1 MRWLRNSP
9 LILIITCILTAWSSI
24 PAKAEQPS
32 TTFIVEVADMAK
44 SAELVKVLKAKGI
57 NAVIF
62 PKNMMI
68 TGEQN
73 NRAVWLGKNVPLKMV
88 RETLTEALRI
98 FPLIL
103 YIHVVGDKGEK
114 PPEKVHDTIHLGGSM
129 EAAQAINL
137 AMIPAKELQQMID
150 QAKTIEELHKS
161 IRAKNGIIK
170 ASIPAQSAP

>member
-1 MRWLRNSP
+1 MRWLKNSP
-9 LILIITCILTAWSSI
+9 LVLIITCILTAWSSI
-24 PAKAEQPS
+24 PAKAEQPPA
-32 TTFIVEVADMAK
+32 TYTVEVADIAK
-44 SAELVKVLKAKGI
+44 SAELVKALKAKGI

-103 YIHVVGDKGEK
+103 YIHVVGDKGEV
-114 PPEKVHDTIHLGGSM
+114 PPEKTHNTIHIGGSVD
-129 EAAQAINL
+129 AAQAINL
-137 AMIPAKELQQMID
+137 AMIPAKELQQMIN

-161 IRAKNGIIK
+161 IRAKNGIK
-170 ASIPAQSAP
+170 Q